1 MRGLERPDPQVCAR
15 RTLALLPPL
24 RQWVTSVVQAAGEC
38 EGISLRQFAA
48 LRGIQ
53 EGATSP
59 GELARKWRVTP
70 AVITGIIDRLERRN
84 LVRREPD
91 PHDRRR
97 LQLALTAAGEQ
108 VGHGLE
114 QELTQAL
121 AERFAGCTPE
131 ELAELDRSLHLL
143 ARVFSELESRQRG
156 PAPAPDDDLPCWDDE
171 PAGRP
176 ALLTI
181 SGAGA

>member
-1 MRGLERPDPQVCAR
+1 MRGLERPDPQACAR
-15 RTLALLPPL
+15 HTLALLPPL

-53 EGATSP
+53 DGATSP

-70 AVITGIIDRLERRN
+70 AVITGIIDRLERRE

-114 QELTQAL
+114 RELTEAL
-121 AERFAGCTPE
+121 AGHFAACTPQ
-131 ELAELDRSLHLL
+131 ELAELERSLQLL
-143 ARVFSELESRQRG
+143 TRVFRELEARQCG
-156 PAPAPDDDLPCWDDE
+156 DAPAPADDLPCWDDE
-171 PAGRP
+171 PAAP
-176 ALLTI
+176 TALLTI
-181 SGAGA
+181 SGAGR